1 MSNNID
7 DFFCINHNINIYSFM
22 IDDDDD
28 WRVPILP
35 TPFNIPVII
44 TEIITKI
51 IIETFTVN
59 VVDVPL
65 VVEPI
70 VNLVTTVTNLENR
83 IIHVID
89 GIHYV
94 FDPLFEVAEDFTDV
108 NTIDQAEFFFE

>member
-94 FDPLFEVAEDFTDV
+94 FDPLFEVAEDITDV